1 MTLRA
6 LIVDDEPLARTRLR
20 TLLTTTRNGVAVIAE
35 AENARAAAEL
45 IEHLHPDLLFLDIQM
60 PEENGLELLREM
72 EPARRPAIIFTTAH
86 PEYALDAF
94 ELNAADYVVKPFD
107 EERVA
112 RATER
117 ARRFIAGG
125 RRAAS
130 RPTGTL
136 RRERFA
142 VRVRDEIVFV
152 KAADIDWINAE
163 GNYVRLHCGTSS
175 YLLRE
180 SMQSVDEALDAA
192 SFILVHRSAIV
203 NLDRV
208 RKLVTTAD
216 NTPAIVLSTGV
227 SIPLGPSYR
236 SRLEEALGQKL

>member
-1 MTLRA
+1 MTMRA

-20 TLLTTTRNGVAVIAE
+20 TLLAANRNDVAVIGE

-45 IEHLHPDLLFLDIQM
+45 IEHLRPDLLFLDIQM

-94 ELNAADYVVKPFD
+94 ELSAADYVVKPFD
-107 EERVA
+107 QERVA

-125 RRAAS
+125 RAAG
-130 RPTGTL
+130 RPRGTL

-152 KAADIDWINAE
+152 KASDIDWINAE
-163 GNYVRLHCGTSS
+163 GNYVRLHCGSRS

-180 SMQSVDEALDAA
+180 SMQSVGEALEAA
-192 SFILVHRSAIV
+192 SFIRVHRSAIV

-236 SRLEEALGQKL
+236 SRLEEVLGQKL

>member
-20 TLLTTTRNGVAVIAE
+20 SLLATTRTGVAVIAE

-45 IEHLHPDLLFLDIQM
+45 IEQLHPDLLFLDIQM
-60 PEENGLELLREM
+60 PEEGGLELLRAL
-72 EPARRPAIIFTTAH
+72 EPAERPAIIFTTAH

-94 ELNAADYVVKPFD
+94 ELSAADYVVKPFD
-107 EERVA
+107 EERVV

-125 RRAAS
+125 RAVT

-142 VRVRDEIVFV
+142 VRIRDEIVFV
-152 KAADIDWINAE
+152 KAADVDWIAAE
-163 GNYVRLHCGTSS
+163 GNYVRLHCGTRS

-180 SMQSVDEALDAA
+180 SMQSMEEALEAA
-192 SFILVHRSAIV
+192 SFIRVHRSAIV

-208 RKLVTTAD
+208 RKLVTSAD
-216 NTPAIVLSTGV
+216 NTPAIVLSTGA

>member
-20 TLLTTTRNGVAVIAE
+20 TLLAANRNGVAVIAE

-45 IEHLHPDLLFLDIQM
+45 IEHLRPDLLFLDIQM

-94 ELNAADYVVKPFD
+94 ELSAADYVVKPFD

-125 RRAAS
+125 RAAS

-152 KAADIDWINAE
+152 KASDIDWINAE

-180 SMQSVDEALDAA
+180 SMQSVDEALEAA
-192 SFILVHRSAIV
+192 SFIRVHRSAIV

-208 RKLVTTAD
+208 LKLVTSAD
-216 NTPAIVLSTGV
+216 GTPCIVLSSGV
-227 SIPLGPSYR
+227 SVPLGPTYR
-236 SRLEEALGQKL
+236 GRLEEVLGQKL